1 MQIYVKELTDS
12 EPSSLSDCCHLC
24 SMLEPRPQR
33 PTSNGAESE
42 LGALLPVPLRYSA
55 CLRLGDDI
63 KVRTPGCS
71 VNHRVHL
78 LGLSVAVA
86 GQEVRSHLSP

>member
-1 MQIYVKELTDS
+1 MTAAITAAC
-12 EPSSLSDCCHLC
+12 LSPGL
-24 SMLEPRPQR
+24 RGQQV
-33 PTSNGAESE
+33 TGAESE

-55 CLRLGDDI
+55 CLILDDDI

-86 GQEVRSHLSP
+86 VAGQEVRSHFEGL